1 MLDRLPPELCL
12 QVIQKLSAKDVLK
25 VLILHRSLTPLGNS
39 ELLWKNLMKRDSSG
53 DNEPTLMSEQ
63 HLTARELKRAYLVYA
78 HSLLLES
85 VRWRPLRT
93 ARGTPS
99 AREGHL
105 MCILGPPSNKRVIL
119 TGGFSDDH
127 QVHILPLNSTPN
139 EQEQQWISTTPRGI
153 LSFVYGASLTPFNE
167 TSAIRF
173 GGFRAGGYSGETNQ
187 VCLMRLNNEN
197 QVDWQVVE
205 TNGTAPMARA
215 YHSATLVENRYLV
228 IIGGMTTRG
237 SILQEAILDT
247 QTWTW
252 LDKSVSTVATS
263 GKPSGRHGHS
273 VVLDSKRNRLVLFG
287 GGSGSD
293 LLRSGADNTEVWEL
307 MVNSDGGDDLAASLP
322 WTWNKIYKDS
332 NEEDNGELPST
343 GKASGLSPAE
353 CLVLGRCHVGAKV
366 SVDTVVLAFGS
377 GTPTTNGVL
386 VYNLATDKFQR
397 PDIRGPLPVPRFT
410 AAAVVMDS
418 EGFLLIHG
426 GYTTQ
431 VDGTRGDVALLDLAP
446 GIRRDFPYL
455 RVTPDSDNEVMTY
468 RRIHDGDA
476 ERARQRHQDNDI
488 GDMLVRLSD
497 TNPDERR
504 ALANRLLVDMI
515 NGGGMGGHAALI
527 LNMVA
532 NGNVRFGED
541 DDSDDDE
548 DLGDEDFE
556 DDEEENE
563 DTE

>member
-1 MLDRLPPELCL
+1 MLDQLPPELCH
-12 QVIQKLSAKDVLK
+12 QVIQKLSAQDVLK

-39 ELLWKNLMKRDSSG
+39 ELLWKDLIQRDSSG
-53 DNEPTLMSEQ
+53 DEPTLSE
-63 HLTARELKRAYLVYA
+63 HLTARELKRAYLVCA
-78 HSLLLES
+78 HSSLLET
-85 VRWRPLRT
+85 VRWRPVRT

-105 MCILGPPSNKRVIL
+105 MCILGSPSNKRLIL

-127 QVHILPLNSTPN
+127 RVHILPMSAGE
-139 EQEQQWISTTPRGI
+139 EQPQQWLSTTPGG
-153 LSFVYGASLTPFNE
+153 LLTFVYGSSLTPFHE

-173 GGFRAGGYSGETNQ
+173 GGFRAAGYSGETNQ
-187 VCLMRLNNEN
+187 VCVLQLNHEN

-252 LDKSVSTVATS
+252 LAKSVSTVSTS

-287 GGSGSD
+287 GGNGSD
-293 LLRSGADNTEVWEL
+293 LLRSGVDNTEVWEL
-307 MVNSDGGDDLAASLP
+307 KMNNCDGTGDLAASLP

-332 NEEDNGELPST
+332 SEENNLELPST

-366 SVDTVVLAFGS
+366 SVNTVLLAFGS

-397 PDIRGPLPVPRFT
+397 PAVRGPLPVPRFT
-410 AAAVVMDS
+410 AAAVVMHG
-418 EGFLLIHG
+418 EGFLMIHG

-431 VDGTRGDVALLDLAP
+431 VDGARGDVALLDLAP
-446 GIRRDFPYL
+446 GIHRDFPYL
-455 RVTPDSDNEVMTY
+455 RVIPDSDDEVIRY

-476 ERARQRHQDNDI
+476 EHARQRHQDNDI
-488 GDMLVRLSD
+488 AGMLLRLSD
-497 TNPDERR
+497 TDPDERR
-504 ALANRLLVDMI
+504 ALANRLLVDVI
-515 NGGGMGGHAALI
+515 NGGGMGGRIALI

-532 NGNVRFGED
+532 NGNVHFPD
-541 DDSDDDE
+541 DDDRHDE
-548 DLGDEDFE
+548 HGDDEDFE
-556 DDEEENE
+556 DDQEENE
-563 DTE
+563 DAE

>member
-1 MLDRLPPELCL
+1 
-12 QVIQKLSAKDVLK
+12 
-25 VLILHRSLTPLGNS
+25 
-39 ELLWKNLMKRDSSG
+39 
-53 DNEPTLMSEQ
+53 
-63 HLTARELKRAYLVYA
+63 
-78 HSLLLES
+78 
-85 VRWRPLRT
+85 
-93 ARGTPS
+93 
-99 AREGHL
+99 

-139 EQEQQWISTTPRGI
+139 EQEQQWISTTPRGL

-187 VCLMRLNNEN
+187 VCVMRLNNEN

-307 MVNSDGGDDLAASLP
+307 KMNSDGSDDLAASLP

-397 PDIRGPLPVPRFT
+397 PDVHGPLPVPRFT

-431 VDGTRGDVALLDLAP
+431 VDGTRGDIALLDLAP

-455 RVTPDSDNEVMTY
+455 RVIPDSDNEVMTY

-532 NGNVRFGED
+532 NGNVHFGED

-548 DLGDEDFE
+548 DLE
-556 DDEEENE
+556 DDEEENDE